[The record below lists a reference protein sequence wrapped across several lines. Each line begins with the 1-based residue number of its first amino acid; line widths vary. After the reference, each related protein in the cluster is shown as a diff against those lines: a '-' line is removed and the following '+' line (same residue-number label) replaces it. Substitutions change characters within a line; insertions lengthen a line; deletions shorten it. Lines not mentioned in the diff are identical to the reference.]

1 MQIQG
6 SNTGHS
12 SIDLYALPNP
22 VDGLSQLTHNP
33 VDGLSQLTH
42 MYEMVTEHDLITLAG
57 PWKRYP
63 TVGVY
68 CNLTI
73 FQVSRIYR

>member
-12 SIDLYALPNP
+12 SIDLYALP
-22 VDGLSQLTHNP
+22 NP